1 MSAKFI
7 ACFILISG
15 LSSVLISED
24 AGLFALSD
32 PQGKLNEDE
41 KTKLGDEQ
49 IRKAIELLQAGQH
62 QIATEPVW

>member
-49 IRKAIELLQAGQH
+49 IRKAI
-62 QIATEPVW
+62 